1 MSKITIGKC
10 RKNWYNHL
18 HRNVVSGKDV
28 LLDRYRIMHYFK
40 SDSTTTVCLA
50 EQTELEKLFIIK
62 RLLIGSEAEERFY
75 WETQILKHLKH
86 PRIPLLYDIQ
96 KDGDYYYIVEEY
108 VDGESLKSVVRRR
121 TLSTS
126 TAIRYAIQLCDILE
140 YLHGHDTGE
149 ILYLD
154 CQPDNILLSEDR
166 VFLVDFGNSVYTESF
181 ARRNYRYGTVGYA
194 APELYEKGG
203 RVTASTDVYGVGA
216 LLYYMLTG
224 KSPLT
229 DKSLKEEKI
238 SLKVKK
244 VIEKCMRHNPR
255 QRYSSIKELS
265 GALQKIILKKADKKN
280 KETTILVISIAG
292 TDRRVGVTHLGMSFA
307 KYLGKKGYYCLFAEQ
322 TAPGILMK
330 LLECHKEKKDLR
342 VKEGVFWYKDVGM
355 LPFYGKTIDNEIGK
369 LVEKSNKLPVLI
381 KDYGCFCEEN
391 KEDYLKGDVCLLIG
405 GGKPWEFEAFRQK
418 SELLGDER
426 VVSVVNLIGGD
437 EFYGITRQQRQG
449 FIRMPYYS
457 RWWAPGRVGSAFLE
471 QLSGEILKKRK
482 E

>member
-28 LLDRYRIMHYFK
+28 LLDRYRSKQYFK

-108 VDGESLKSVVRRR
+108 VQGESLKSAVSRRA
-121 TLSTS
+121 LSIS

-166 VFLVDFGNSVYTESF
+166 VFLVDFGNSVYAESF

-203 RVTASTDVYGVGA
+203 KATASTDVYGVGA

-229 DKSLKEEKI
+229 GKALEEEKI
-238 SLKVKK
+238 SPKVKK
-244 VIEKCMRHNPR
+244 VIEKCMRHNPK

-265 GALQKIILKKADKKN
+265 GALQKINLKKINKEN

-292 TDRRVGVTHLGMSFA
+292 TDRRVGVTHLGMSLA
-307 KYLGKKGYYCLFAEQ
+307 KYLGKKGYYCLYAEQ

-330 LLECHKEKKDLR
+330 LLECHKEQKDLH
-342 VKEGVFWYKDVGM
+342 VKEGIFWYKAVGM
-355 LPFYGKTIDNEIGK
+355 MPFYGKTIDIEI
-369 LVEKSNKLPVLI
+369 NKLIRKGKKPTVLI

-391 KEDYLKGDVCLLIG
+391 KKDCLKGDVCLLVG
-405 GGKPWEFEAFRQK
+405 GGKPWEFEEFRK
-418 SELLGDER
+418 KTELLKDER
-426 VVSVVNLIGGD
+426 VVSIVNLTGGE
-437 EFYGITRQQRQG
+437 EFYRLTRQQRYG

-457 RWWAPGRVGSAFLE
+457 SWWAPGRVGSGFLE
-471 QLSGEILKKRK
+471 QLTDEIMKKRK